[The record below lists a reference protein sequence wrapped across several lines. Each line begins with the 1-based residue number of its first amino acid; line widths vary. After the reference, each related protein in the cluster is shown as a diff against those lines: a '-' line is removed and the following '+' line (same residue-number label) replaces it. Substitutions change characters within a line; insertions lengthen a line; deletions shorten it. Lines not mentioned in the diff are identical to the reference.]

1 MATIMAL
8 LRLENLHTCYF
19 TPKGPVTA
27 VGGVN
32 VELKQG
38 ETLGLVG
45 ESGCGKTTTALS
57 IIRLLPSNAKILE
70 GRVIFNGTD
79 LTTLDNESMRR
90 IRGKEMSMVFQ
101 GSMQALNPL
110 MKIGD
115 QIAESVVQHEHCTK
129 MRALRRAKELLKL
142 VGMDASRINSYQHE
156 LSGGMR
162 QRAMIAVALACQPKL
177 LIADEPATA
186 LDVIV
191 QARVLNLM
199 RDLKKNHDLSMIMIT
214 HDLSVVAEMC
224 DRVAVMYAGKIVECA
239 DIFSLHSNPL
249 HPYTQGLLG
258 AFPSIRGPKKTLT
271 FIPGMPP
278 NLLNPPRG
286 CRFHPR
292 CPHAMNICRT
302 EEPKLIETAGSRSVA
317 CHLVK

>member
-1 MATIMAL
+1 MSL
-8 LRLENLHTCYF
+8 LKLENLKTCYF
-19 TPKGPVTA
+19 TPKGPVVA
-27 VGGVN
+27 VDGVSFN
-32 VELKQG
+32 LEKG

-45 ESGCGKTTTALS
+45 ESGCGKSTTALS
-57 IIRLLPSNAKILE
+57 IIGLLPSYAKILD
-70 GRVIFNGTD
+70 GRVNFNGTEM
-79 LTTLDNESMRR
+79 TTLDHEGLRR

-115 QIAESVVQHEHCTK
+115 QIAESVMQHEHCSK
-129 MRALRRAKELLKL
+129 RKALRRAKELFKL
-142 VGMDASRINSYQHE
+142 VGIDPSRINSYQHE

-191 QARVLNLM
+191 QARVLKLM
-199 RDLKKNHDLSMIMIT
+199 RDLKDSHNISMILIT
-214 HDLSVVAEMC
+214 HDLSVVAEIC
-224 DRVAVMYAGKIVECA
+224 DRVAVMYGGKIVECA
-239 DIFSLHSNPL
+239 DIFTLHSNPL
-249 HPYTQGLLG
+249 HPYTQGLLN
-258 AFPSIRGPKKTLT
+258 AFPSIKGPRRPLT
-271 FIPGMPP
+271 SIPGTPP
-278 NLLNPPRG
+278 NLLNPPTG

-292 CPHAMNICRT
+292 CPYVMDVCKV
-302 EEPKLIETAGSRSVA
+302 EEPKLVETTGKRTVA

>member
-1 MATIMAL
+1 
-8 LRLENLHTCYF
+8 
-19 TPKGPVTA
+19 VA
-27 VGGVN
+27 VDDVSF
-32 VELKQG
+32 ELKDG

-57 IIRLLPSNAKILE
+57 IIRLLPSYARILG
-70 GRVIFNGTD
+70 GRIFFNGTE
-79 LTTLDNESMRR
+79 LTALDKEGMRR

-115 QIAESVVQHEHCTK
+115 QIAESVIQHEHCTK
-129 MRALRRAKELLKL
+129 RRALRRAKELLKH
-142 VGMDASRINSYQHE
+142 VGMDTSRISSYQHE

-162 QRAMIAVALACQPKL
+162 QRAMVAVALACQPKL

-199 RDLKKNHDLSMIMIT
+199 RELKKNHDLSVIMIT

-224 DRVAVMYAGKIVECA
+224 DRVAVMYAGKLVECA

-249 HPYTQGLLG
+249 HPYAQGLLA
-258 AFPSIRGPKKTLT
+258 AFPNIRGPRKTFT

-278 NLLNPPRG
+278 NLLRPPSG

-292 CPHAMNICRT
+292 CPYAMKVCSA
-302 EEPKLIETAGSRSVA
+302 EEPKLIEVVGARSVA